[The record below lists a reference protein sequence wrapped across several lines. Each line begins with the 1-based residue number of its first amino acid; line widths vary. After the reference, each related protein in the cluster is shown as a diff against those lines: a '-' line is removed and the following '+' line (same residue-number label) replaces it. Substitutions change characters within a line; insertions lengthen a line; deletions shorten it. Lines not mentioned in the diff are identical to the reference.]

1 MRRSGW
7 TKWLIVIPAMLGIVL
22 VTYVDRITDIWGFG
36 AFYLPADCDFRIGL
50 WYANRDVGTEQ
61 KEVLPVNTGRRHEY
75 AQYLYE
81 KQYQRYPAV
90 ANQMLLVMARMS
102 ILLDN
107 YERATQELEDIC
119 IDKFNP
125 AQLKVYYYLKVVTAM
140 AAGDATGIQESQMC
154 YAGIPDTKC
163 TYPSKAELAMW
174 IEQRAAA
181 QMAEALKKAVP
192 DKKRASD
199 TDQYHYFD
207 SCIQY
212 LLLRIVVWYKP

>member
-1 MRRSGW
+1 MRKSDW
-7 TKWLIVIPAMLGIVL
+7 AKWLIVIPAMLGIVL

-36 AFYLPADCDFRIGL
+36 AFICQLIAILELAYGMRIAML
-50 WYANRDVGTEQ
+50 AQSRKKSYRLTPE
-61 KEVLPVNTGRRHEY
+61 ERHEY

-125 AQLKVYYYLKVVTAM
+125 AQLKVYYYLKVVTAVV
-140 AAGDATGIQESQMC
+140 AGDTEGLQESQMR

-163 TYPSKAELAMW
+163 VYPPETD
-174 IEQRAAA
+174 
-181 QMAEALKKAVP
+181 AV
-192 DKKRASD
+192 
-199 TDQYHYFD
+199 
-207 SCIQY
+207 
-212 LLLRIVVWYKP
+212 L

>member
-1 MRRSGW
+1 MRKSDW
-7 TKWLIVIPAMLGIVL
+7 AKWLIVIPAMLGIVL

-36 AFYLPADCDFRIGL
+36 AFICQLIAILELAYGMRIAML
-50 WYANRDVGTEQ
+50 AQSRKKSYRLTPE
-61 KEVLPVNTGRRHEY
+61 ERHEY

-125 AQLKVYYYLKVVTAM
+125 AQLKVYYYLKVVTAVV
-140 AAGDATGIQESQMC
+140 AGDTEGLQESQMR
-154 YAGIPDTKC
+154 YAGIVGYGHGSGIHSVRILSILTVDSYDHIRNDDIIPA
-163 TYPSKAELAMW
+163 AE
-174 IEQRAAA
+174 
-181 QMAEALKKAVP
+181 K
-192 DKKRASD
+192 
-199 TDQYHYFD
+199 
-207 SCIQY
+207 
-212 LLLRIVVWYKP
+212 

>member
-22 VTYVDRITDIWGFG
+22 VTYVRYTTDIWGFG
-36 AFYLPADCDFRIGL
+36 AFICQLIAILELAYGLRIAML
-50 WYANRDVGTEQ
+50 AQNRKKSYRLTPE
-61 KEVLPVNTGRRHEY
+61 ERHEY
-75 AQYLYE
+75 ARYLYE
-81 KQYQRYPAV
+81 KQYHRYPAV

-102 ILLDN
+102 VLLNN
-107 YERATQELEDIC
+107 YERAAQELADIR

-125 AQLKVYYYLKVVTAM
+125 AQLKLYYYLKVVTAM

-192 DKKRASD
+192 DKKE
-199 TDQYHYFD
+199 HP
-207 SCIQY
+207 I
-212 LLLRIVVWYKP
+212 RIGT

>member
-1 MRRSGW
+1 MRKSDW
-7 TKWLIVIPAMLGIVL
+7 AKWLIVIPAMLGIVL

-36 AFYLPADCDFRIGL
+36 AFICQLIAILELAYGMRIAML
-50 WYANRDVGTEQ
+50 AQSRKKSYRLTPE
-61 KEVLPVNTGRRHEY
+61 ERHEY

-125 AQLKVYYYLKVVTAM
+125 AQLKVYYYLKVVTAVV
-140 AAGDATGIQESQMC
+140 AGDTEGLQESQMR

-163 TYPSKAELAMW
+163 VYPLETELADGRST
-174 IEQRAAA
+174 EKGSAG
-181 QMAEALKKAVP
+181 
-192 DKKRASD
+192 
-199 TDQYHYFD
+199 
-207 SCIQY
+207 
-212 LLLRIVVWYKP
+212 

>member
-22 VTYVDRITDIWGFG
+22 VTYVRYTTDIWGFG
-36 AFYLPADCDFRIGL
+36 AFICQLIAILELAYGLRIAML
-50 WYANRDVGTEQ
+50 AQNRKMSYRLTPE
-61 KEVLPVNTGRRHEY
+61 ERHEY

-119 IDKFNP
+119 IHIFNP
-125 AQLKVYYYLKVVTAM
+125 AQLKVYYNLKVVSAVV
-140 AAGDATGIQESQMC
+140 AGDTEGLQESQMR

-174 IEQRAAA
+174 IEQSAAA
-181 QMAEALKKAVP
+181 QMAAALKKAVP
-192 DKKRASD
+192 DKKE
-199 TDQYHYFD
+199 HP
-207 SCIQY
+207 I
-212 LLLRIVVWYKP
+212 RISINTMVLAYSTIFYGLW